1 MKGKQIG
8 LQVPESRNKR
18 MQEIYTFIR
27 ETSTYPEMTPS
38 IYERDSRT
46 VL

>member
-1 MKGKQIG
+1 MKGKQMG

-18 MQEIYTFIR
+18 MQEIYTLIR
-27 ETSTYPEMTPS
+27 ETPTYPEMTPS
-38 IYERDSRT
+38 IYERGSHT